1 MGMLLLITQG
11 KYVYVR
17 DYYELSCTNKVDN
30 PEEMDKV
37 LKIHKLSK
45 LSHKKI
51 GSWNR
56 LITNKEIESGI
67 KPLPT
72 LKSLG
77 PDGFTSEFCQ
87 TC

>member
-45 LSHKKI
+45 LTQEEIENLNSYL
-51 GSWNR
+51 SQANR
-56 LITNKEIESGI
+56 LT
-67 KPLPT
+67 
-72 LKSLG
+72 
-77 PDGFTSEFCQ
+77 
-87 TC
+87 